1 VAAQHKTPEQLAE
14 IAEGVVKLVVAQCGP
29 ADAIM
34 ASVLAVKIIGEMA
47 RMECGEE
54 AAQQM
59 LIAAT
64 EKARTVHVRLQTE
77 QPEDPFVIE
86 PKDPFSIPE

>member
-1 VAAQHKTPEQLAE
+1 MVANDKTPEQLAE
-14 IAEGVVKLVVAQCGP
+14 IVDDVVKLVVRACGP

-34 ASVLAVKIIGEMA
+34 ASVAAVKIIGELA
-47 RMECGEE
+47 RLECGEE

-59 LIAAT
+59 LITAT
-64 EKARTVHVRLQTE
+64 EKARTLVVQVRTA
-77 QPEDPFVIE
+77 PPDDPFVIE

>member
-1 VAAQHKTPEQLAE
+1 MAAQHKTPEQLAE
-14 IAEGVVKLVVAQCGP
+14 IAEGVVRLIIVQCGP

-34 ASVLAVKIIGEMA
+34 ASVAAVKIIGELA
-47 RMECGEE
+47 RVECGEE

-59 LIAAT
+59 LLAAT
-64 EKARTVHVRLQTE
+64 EKARSLVVQVQAE
-77 QPEDPFVIE
+77 PPDDPFVIE